1 MNNLPS
7 SYYEFLKRLKE
18 VEVLGEV
25 MGILSWDQETM
36 MPKGAND
43 ARGLQK
49 SLLSGMLHEKFTDK
63 TFESLLTQ
71 IRKDLTNHKISD
83 DVIEANLREFSRS
96 YYRQTKVPKD
106 LVEQISLVETQAH
119 AAWVEAR
126 EKDQFGLF
134 SPFLEQLVTLKK
146 KESHFIDPARSPYD
160 VQLEGYEVGL
170 SSDFIAKVFSPLKN
184 GLIELI
190 HKISSS
196 KKRPN
201 TDLLKGYFD
210 ISKQKAFCLDI
221 ASALGFN
228 SDCGRM
234 DQSVHPFC
242 GGGGMTDVRIT
253 TRFSEEDFLS
263 CLFAVIHETGH
274 ALYEQGLPEKYRYQ
288 PVCSA
293 RSMAVH
299 ESQSLLWEKQVGLS
313 REFWSYYL
321 PLAKDTFK
329 PALANASLDD
339 FMFAISEVTPSFIR
353 VDADEVTYPLHV
365 ILRFEIEKDLFEDN
379 IKVTDIPQVWNK
391 RMQEYLGVTPANNR
405 DGCLQDV
412 HWSLGLFG
420 YFPTYNLG
428 AIYASQI
435 FQAIER
441 DVPNIKADFSK
452 NHFAS
457 LRKWLKINLHE
468 RGSILE
474 TPALIK
480 EITGQALDG
489 EIHLKRL
496 QKKYGDFYGV

>member
-1 MNNLPS
+1 MTEIS
-7 SYYEFLKRLKE
+7 ASYSELLERLKE

-63 TFESLLTQ
+63 IFADLITRIRSELKSKNITDQ
-71 IRKDLTNHKISD
+71 I
-83 DVIEANLREFSRS
+83 IEANLREFSRS
-96 YYRQTKVPKD
+96 YNRQTKVPKD

-126 EKDQFGLF
+126 EKDQFALF
-134 SPFLEQLVTLKK
+134 APFLEKLVALKK
-146 KESHFIDPARSPYD
+146 KESHCIDAARSPYD

-170 SSDFIAKVFSPLKN
+170 NSDTIAKIFSPLKD
-184 GLIELI
+184 GLIDLI
-190 HKISSS
+190 RKISSS
-196 KKRPN
+196 KSKPN
-201 TDLLKGYFD
+201 TEILKGRFD
-210 ISKQKAFCLDI
+210 ISKQKEFCQDI
-221 ASALGFN
+221 AGSLGFN

-253 TRFSEEDFLS
+253 TRFNEDDFLS

-274 ALYEQGLPEKYRYQ
+274 ALYEQGLPKNLRYQ
-288 PVCSA
+288 PICSA

-313 REFWSYYL
+313 REFWTYYL
-321 PLAKDTFK
+321 PRAKETFD
-329 PALANASLDD
+329 PALRNASLDD
-339 FMFAISEVTPSFIR
+339 FMFAISEVAASFIR

-365 ILRFEIEKDLFEDN
+365 ILRFEIEKDLFEGK
-379 IKVTDIPQVWNK
+379 IEVSDIPQIWNK
-391 RMQEYLGVTPANNR
+391 RMHEYLRITPATNR

-435 FQAIER
+435 FHAIER
-441 DVPNIKADFSK
+441 DNPKIKDDFSK
-452 NHFAS
+452 NQFAP
-457 LRKWLKINLHE
+457 LRKWLRVNLHE
-468 RGSILE
+468 KGSILE
-474 TPALIK
+474 TPALIL
-480 EITGQALDG
+480 EITGQALDA

-496 QKKYGDFYGV
+496 QKKYGDYYGV